1 MRLSLAFEFVDDF
14 QTFSSFHDSLITFA
28 YMTVCH
34 ALQAGCTFTCACDAF
49 DGYLETPF
57 K

>member
-14 QTFSSFHDSLITFA
+14 QTFSSFHDSLITFV